1 MSKDAKPAESVPDE
15 SVPDEGQDEGQ
26 QALSALR
33 GVWQAQGQ
41 TSAAL
46 DEACGNTKACK
57 NMESVGFHGLAD
69 SDDAPDEGAQSA
81 GNNVRAAWKTK
92 LEREG
97 KLSTKA
103 GSVRDLVFGTSE
115 ENK

>member
-1 MSKDAKPAESVPDE
+1 MSQEAKPTNDLPED
-15 SVPDEGQDEGQ
+15 GQ

-33 GVWQAQGQ
+33 GIWQAQGQ

-46 DEACGNTKACK
+46 DEACGNTNSCK
-57 NMESVGFHGLAD
+57 SMETVGFGGLVEGR
-69 SDDAPDEGAQSA
+69 EGATKDEPSV

-97 KLSTKA
+97 KLGAQK
-103 GSVRDLVFGTSE
+103 GSVRDLVFGSSDQNE
-115 ENK
+115 

>member
-1 MSKDAKPAESVPDE
+1 MSEDAKPTNDLPADGE
-15 SVPDEGQDEGQ
+15 

-46 DEACGNTKACK
+46 DEACGNTTSCK
-57 NMESVGFHGLAD
+57 SMESVGFGGLVEG
-69 SDDAPDEGAQSA
+69 SEGATKDEPSV
-81 GNNVRAAWKTK
+81 GNNVRTAWKTK

-97 KLSTKA
+97 KLGATK
-103 GSVRDLVFGTSE
+103 GSVRDLVFGPSE
-115 ENK
+115 NNE